1 MRRSGSDL
9 TKLFKRNDL
18 ILILLFIVCA
28 AAALVL
34 IRLGQKPGKVVRV
47 TVNDSLFG
55 EYPLNHDEEI
65 IIEPGGNLPGKNV
78 LTIRDGQADMTR
90 ADCPD
95 KICVKHKPISKAGET
110 IVCLPHKVV
119 VEVLADGKDHEEESF
134 DVIAQ

>member
-18 ILILLFIVCA
+18 ILILVLIFCA
-28 AAALVL
+28 AAALAL
-34 IRLGQKPGKVVRV
+34 IRLGQKPGKIVRV
-47 TVNDSLFG
+47 TVDESLFG
-55 EYPLNHDEEI
+55 EYPLDHDEEI
-65 IIEPGGNLPGKNV
+65 IIKPGGNLPGKNV
-78 LTIRDGQADMTR
+78 LTIRDGQADMTL

-95 KICVKHKPISKAGET
+95 KICVKHKPVSKAGET

-119 VEVLADGKDHEEESF
+119 VEILAQGKDSEEESF

>member
-1 MRRSGSDL
+1 MRRNGSGL
-9 TKLFKRNDL
+9 TKLINRNDL
-18 ILILLFIVCA
+18 ILIFVFVILAVTAFA
-28 AAALVL
+28 L

-55 EYPLNHDEEI
+55 EYPLNHDKEI
-65 IIEPGGNLPGKNV
+65 IIEPGEYPTWKNV
-78 LTIRDGQADMTR
+78 LTIRDGRADMTW

-95 KICVKHKPISKAGET
+95 KICVNHKPISKAGET

-119 VEVLADGKDHEEESF
+119 VEVLARGEENEEESF